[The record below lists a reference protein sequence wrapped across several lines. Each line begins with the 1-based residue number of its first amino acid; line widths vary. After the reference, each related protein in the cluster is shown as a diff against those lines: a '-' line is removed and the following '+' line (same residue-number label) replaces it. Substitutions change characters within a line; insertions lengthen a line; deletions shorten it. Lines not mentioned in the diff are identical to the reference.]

1 MSFRRA
7 SFTETRRR
15 SLAKRVDRLDRLES
29 RTTITEPISFTGL
42 SITALRGLA
51 QLGLMYPNG
60 AASGLVRPA
69 GAARQSKGAAGDPL
83 IVHGNVLTPI
93 LDIDAG
99 STPARRVAHRA
110 RRRQPLIRKAQPA
123 THQGIG

>member
-15 SLAKRVDRLDRLES
+15 RLAKRVDRLDGLES

-51 QLGLMYPNG
+51 QLELLYPNG

-69 GAARQSKGAAGDPL
+69 VAARQSSRSAGDPL
-83 IVHGNVLTPI
+83 IVHGNVLRPI
-93 LDIDAG
+93 LDIDAWR
-99 STPARRVAHRA
+99 AQRRGGWLAHG
-110 RRRQPLIRKAQPA
+110 RRQPFMERHERQRV
-123 THQGIG
+123 G